1 MGRQYPRFV
10 GPQRFLQERSWRDL
24 PHLLGVRSR
33 RRGSAGNLRRPRRNA
48 ERSQRDRSL
57 SFSRRLGAATQH
69 VRQRRRGRSQRP
81 LPRVVLRL
89 PGACRA
95 SDLTAQAMTTMAKSS
110 REAAT
115 AASNEKLLDAAVH
128 VIRSK
133 GYSAARVE
141 DICAEAG
148 LTKGAFF
155 HHFASKEACAVAAA
169 AHFAANADALFD
181 DAPYTLLPDPRDRV
195 LGYIDFRKAILQGEL
210 PQFTCLLGTM
220 VQEAYDTHPAI
231 RAACDRYISEH
242 AQRLEADIAE
252 AKALYAPEADWTPE
266 NAALFS
272 QAVLQGGF
280 VLAKAKHGPKVAAD
294 CLDHLKR
301 YFEALLGSRAPRS
314 EGKRVQ

>member
-1 MGRQYPRFV
+1 MQGCII
-10 GPQRFLQERSWRDL
+10 
-24 PHLLGVRSR
+24 
-33 RRGSAGNLRRPRRNA
+33 RNA
-48 ERSQRDRSL
+48 AMRTAEASSAHEK
-57 SFSRRLGAATQH
+57 RRAWGAAAET
-69 VRQRRRGRSQRP
+69 S
-81 LPRVVLRL
+81 L
-89 PGACRA
+89 A
-95 SDLTAQAMTTMAKSS
+95 
-110 REAAT
+110 
-115 AASNEKLLDAAVH
+115 KLLAAAVR

-181 DAPYTLLPDPRDRV
+181 AAPYTRLHDPRDRV
-195 LGYIDFRKAILQGEL
+195 LGYIDFRKAILHGEL

-272 QAVLQGGF
+272 QAVLQGAF
-280 VLAKAKHGPKVAAD
+280 ILAKAKHGPKVAAD

-301 YFEALLGSRAPRS
+301 YFEGLFPAGERSRAP
-314 EGKRVQ
+314 